1 MVQSNFK
8 SWVSTLNSFLDELIG
23 NSIYTVYEQPTLK
36 KWKSI
41 KEDGFRKQT
50 KKVGDERPKSINWMF
65 QTIQPSREEINT
77 VIERWCLSQDLDQKE
92 MKKEVVHSVL
102 MSFMDSFV
110 EDYCL
115 FTDTELTMSD
125 HQFKGY
131 RPSSGQDK
139 SKVYL
144 FIKTLQ
150 PSRSEIELVV
160 KNWVDTKFGD

>member
-8 SWVSTLNSFLDELIG
+8 SWVSTLNSFLEELIG

-50 KKVGDERPKSINWMF
+50 KKVGDDRPKSINWMF

>member
-1 MVQSNFK
+1 MVQSKFK
-8 SWVSTLNSFLDELIG
+8 SWVSTLNSFLDDLIG

-50 KKVGDERPKSINWMF
+50 KKVGDDRPKSINWMF

>member
-1 MVQSNFK
+1 MIQSNYK

>member
-125 HQFKGY
+125 NYFKGY
-131 RPSSGQDK
+131 RPSSSHDK

-144 FIKTLQ
+144 
-150 PSRSEIELVV
+150 
-160 KNWVDTKFGD
+160 

>member
-8 SWVSTLNSFLDELIG
+8 SRVSTLNSVLDELIG

-50 KKVGDERPKSINWMF
+50 KKVGDDRPKSINWMF
-65 QTIQPSREEINT
+65 QTIQPSHEEINT
-77 VIERWCLSQDLDQKE
+77 VVERWCLSQDVDQTE
-92 MKKEVVHSVL
+92 MKKEVVLSVL
-102 MSFMDSFV
+102 MSFLDSFV

-115 FTDTELTMSD
+115 LTDTELTMSD
-125 HQFKGY
+125 NYFKGY

-144 FIKTLQ
+144 YIKTLQ
-150 PSRSEIELVV
+150 PSRSEIESFITM
-160 KNWVDTKFGD
+160 WVNSKY

>member
-1 MVQSNFK
+1 MVQSKFK
-8 SWVSTLNSFLDELIG
+8 SWVSTLNSFLDDLIG

-50 KKVGDERPKSINWMF
+50 KKVGDDRPKSINWMF
-65 QTIQPSREEINT
+65 QTIQPSHEEINT
-77 VIERWCLSQDLDQKE
+77 VVERWCLSSDVDQTE

-125 HQFKGY
+125 NYFKGY

-144 FIKTLQ
+144 YIKTLQ
-150 PSRSEIELVV
+150 PSRSDIESVV

>member
-1 MVQSNFK
+1 MVQSNYK

-50 KKVGDERPKSINWMF
+50 KKVGDDRPKSINWMF

>member
-1 MVQSNFK
+1 MVQSNYK

>member
-1 MVQSNFK
+1 MVQSNFN

-50 KKVGDERPKSINWMF
+50 KKVGDDRPKSINWMF

-77 VIERWCLSQDLDQKE
+77 VIERGCLSQDLDQRE
-92 MKKEVVHSVL
+92 MKKEIVHSVL

-125 HQFKGY
+125 NYFKGY

-144 FIKTLQ
+144 YIKTLQ
-150 PSRSEIELVV
+150 PSRTEIESFITM
-160 KNWVDTKFGD
+160 WVNSKY

>member
-1 MVQSNFK
+1 MVQSNYK

-50 KKVGDERPKSINWMF
+50 KKVGDDRPKSINWMF
-65 QTIQPSREEINT
+65 QTIQPSHEEINT
-77 VIERWCLSQDLDQKE
+77 VVERFCISEDLDEKDI
-92 MKKEVVHSVL
+92 KKDFIQSVL

-115 FTDTELTMSD
+115 LTDTELTMSD
-125 HQFKGY
+125 NYFKGY
-131 RPSSGQDK
+131 RPSSSQDK

-144 FIKTLQ
+144 YIKTLQ
-150 PSRSEIELVV
+150 PSRSEIEKLTVM
-160 KNWVDTKFGD
+160 WVNSKY

>member
-1 MVQSNFK
+1 MVQSNYK

-23 NSIYTVYEQPTLK
+23 NSIYIVYEQPTLK

>member
-1 MVQSNFK
+1 
-8 SWVSTLNSFLDELIG
+8 LIG

>member
-8 SWVSTLNSFLDELIG
+8 SWVSTLNSFLEELIG

-50 KKVGDERPKSINWMF
+50 KKVGDDRPKSINWMF
-65 QTIQPSREEINT
+65 QTIQPSHEEINT
-77 VIERWCLSQDLDQKE
+77 VVERFCISEDLDEKDI
-92 MKKEVVHSVL
+92 KKDFIQSVL

-115 FTDTELTMSD
+115 LTDTELTMSD
-125 HQFKGY
+125 NYFKGY
-131 RPSSGQDK
+131 RPSSSQDK

-144 FIKTLQ
+144 YIKTLQ
-150 PSRSEIELVV
+150 PSRSEIEKLTVM
-160 KNWVDTKFGD
+160 WVNSKY

>member
-1 MVQSNFK
+1 MVQSNYK

-23 NSIYTVYEQPTLK
+23 NSIYTVHEQPTLK

-50 KKVGDERPKSINWMF
+50 KKVGDDRPKSINWMF

>member
-1 MVQSNFK
+1 MVQSNYK

-50 KKVGDERPKSINWMF
+50 KKVGDDRPKSINWMF

-77 VIERWCLSQDLDQKE
+77 VVERWCLSQDVDQE
-92 MKKEVVHSVL
+92 QMKKETVQSVL

-125 HQFKGY
+125 NYFKGY

-144 FIKTLQ
+144 YIKTLQ
-150 PSRSEIELVV
+150 PSREELESFITI
-160 KNWVDTKFGD
+160 WVNSKY

>member
-50 KKVGDERPKSINWMF
+50 KKVGDDRPKSINWMF
-65 QTIQPSREEINT
+65 QTIQPSHEEINT
-77 VIERWCLSQDLDQKE
+77 VVERFCISEDLDEKDI
-92 MKKEVVHSVL
+92 KKDFIQSVL

-115 FTDTELTMSD
+115 LTDTELTMSD
-125 HQFKGY
+125 NYFKGY
-131 RPSSGQDK
+131 RPSSSQDK

-144 FIKTLQ
+144 YIKTLQ
-150 PSRSEIELVV
+150 PSRSEIEKLTVM
-160 KNWVDTKFGD
+160 WVNSKY

>member
-1 MVQSNFK
+1 MVQSKFK
-8 SWVSTLNSFLDELIG
+8 SWVSTLNSFLDDLIG